1 MILIFLGAVIY
12 ILKQKFENSP
22 SGLYHMASDKC
33 IKHQKIQE
41 LLGNPIKVFGE
52 ENGKLKHLAY
62 EDEDGLSGLRFQFH
76 LQGSRQRGLAEVDAR
91 EVSKY
96 QITYNL

>member
-1 MILIFLGAVIY
+1 
-12 ILKQKFENSP
+12 
-22 SGLYHMASDKC
+22 MASDKC

-41 LLGNPIKVFGE
+41 SLGNPIKVFGE

-76 LQGSRQRGLAEVDAR
+76 LQGSQQRGLAEVDAR

-96 QITYNL
+96 HITCIIKCNFNISPYNFFRILVMEN

>member
-1 MILIFLGAVIY
+1 
-12 ILKQKFENSP
+12 
-22 SGLYHMASDKC
+22 MASDKC

-41 LLGNPIKVFGE
+41 SLGNPIKVFGE

-91 EVSKY
+91 EVNTTFHIKCNFNISP
-96 QITYNL
+96 YNFFRILVMEN

>member
-1 MILIFLGAVIY
+1 
-12 ILKQKFENSP
+12 
-22 SGLYHMASDKC
+22 MASDKC

-41 LLGNPIKVFGE
+41 SLGNPIKVFGE

-91 EVSKY
+91 EVNTTFHILIVISTSNH
-96 QITYNL
+96 IIFSGS

>member
-1 MILIFLGAVIY
+1 
-12 ILKQKFENSP
+12 
-22 SGLYHMASDKC
+22 MASDKC

-96 QITYNL
+96 HITYIFKCNFNISPYNFFRILVMEN